1 MNKEHTV
8 KNSDVSIFS
17 ATKKFELEWNVP
29 TLSPAVQ
36 CTIVAY
42 GYHSSINHPLIV
54 EGANASLLKWS
65 AYYDK
70 SSPIVMAVNFM
81 NPRLKMEYFLEN
93 GWKLLLM
100 LGKC

>member
-1 MNKEHTV
+1 MSLLYRPLYNV
-8 KNSDVSIFS
+8 QSLLII
-17 ATKKFELEWNVP
+17 LEG
-29 TLSPAVQ
+29 
-36 CTIVAY
+36 VAY